1 MIEVL
6 QKGNQILEQTAQEI
20 SLEEISNPK
29 IKNIISQMKD
39 ILKNTEDAIALAGPQ
54 IGESLRIFV
63 VSNKFFKENNQEYL
77 IFINPVII
85 KLSKEKQ
92 WLEEGCLSV
101 RNVYGEVERSR
112 KALVQAYDENGKK
125 FTFGSSDLLAQVF
138 QHEIDHLNGILFT
151 SKAKNLRE
159 EKTTNSKTI

>member
-151 SKAKNLRE
+151 SKAKNIRE
-159 EKTTNSKTI
+159 EKASSTKTI